1 MNSGFFVSFEG
12 VDGSGKSTQATMLY
26 DRFIRE
32 GYSSLIVREP
42 GGTDLSE
49 QIRTILLDTQHTGM
63 AATTEFLLY
72 AASRAQLVSEKIKP
86 ALDRGKVI
94 ICDRYIDSSLAYQG
108 FGRGVDKTF
117 IQRTNLRATQNI
129 LPDITF
135 IIDVAMNT
143 AQNRSLQNNQS
154 PDRLEGETRRFKMRV
169 REGYRRIA
177 KESADRV
184 VLLRG
189 EQSIEL
195 LHEAIWKEVMQRL
208 KQSKRVVTR

>member
-1 MNSGFFVSFEG
+1 MNSGFLVSFEG

-26 DRFIRE
+26 DRFIHE
-32 GYSSLIVREP
+32 EYSSLIVREP

-49 QIRTILLDTQHTGM
+49 KIRDILLDTQHTGM
-63 AATTEFLLY
+63 AATAEFLLY
-72 AASRAQLVSEKIKP
+72 AASRAQLVAEKIKP
-86 ALDRGKVI
+86 ALEQGKVI

-117 IQRTNLRATQNI
+117 IQRTNMQATQNI
-129 LPDITF
+129 LPNITL
-135 IIDVAMNT
+135 IIDVDMNT
-143 AQNRSLQNNQS
+143 AQNRTLQNTRS
-154 PDRLEGETRRFKMRV
+154 PDRLEGENRQFKMRV

-177 KESADRV
+177 KEAPDRV

-195 LHEAIWKEVMQRL
+195 LHEAIWEKVMQRL
-208 KQSKRVVTR
+208 KQSKRVVT